1 MGKTFEAIEQAK
13 REKDS
18 QKAMAPSQ
26 LKERGTDTHPEVP
39 VTLIDTEKKQVL
51 LSTSFEQYQQL
62 KTSLLNRYPDLK
74 HKVIML
80 VSSTENEGCTTTAVN
95 LARALVASD
104 DKIKVLLIDGNLR
117 SSSLHQAFGLDN
129 KNGLSDIIRGDSD
142 TEQAIKKTDIE
153 NLFVVTGGKNA
164 GNSASILDSSEL
176 KPLLDQ
182 LKERFDFVILDAP
195 PVTLYSDSISL
206 CSKVDGVISVVEAEK
221 TRWEVAE
228 GAKERLKAAGA
239 RILGGVLNKRKYH
252 IPQSIYKQL

>member
-18 QKAMAPSQ
+18 QKAMAPPQ
-26 LKERGTDTHPEVP
+26 LKERDTDTHPEDP
-39 VTLIDTEKKQVL
+39 VTLIDTKKKQVL
-51 LSTSFEQYQQL
+51 LPTSFEQYQQL

-80 VSSTENEGCTTTAVN
+80 VSSSENEGCTTTAVN
-95 LARALVASD
+95 LARALASD

-153 NLFVVTGGKNA
+153 NLFVVTGGKND

-228 GAKERLKAAGA
+228 GAKEKLKAAGA

-252 IPQSIYKQL
+252 IPQSVYKRL

>member
-39 VTLIDTEKKQVL
+39 VTLIDTKKKQVL

-95 LARALVASD
+95 LARALASD

>member
-1 MGKTFEAIEQAK
+1 MGKIFEAIEQAK

-18 QKAMAPSQ
+18 QKAMAPPQ
-26 LKERGTDTHPEVP
+26 LKESGMDTHPEVP
-39 VTLIDTEKKQVL
+39 VTLIDTKKKQVL
-51 LSTSFEQYQQL
+51 LPTSFEQYQQL

-80 VSSTENEGCTTTAVN
+80 VSSAENEGCTTTAVN
-95 LARALVASD
+95 LARALASD

-176 KPLLDQ
+176 KPLLDR
-182 LKERFDFVILDAP
+182 LKERFDFIILDAP
-195 PVTLYSDSISL
+195 PVILYSDSITL
-206 CSKVDGVISVVEAEK
+206 CSDVDGVVFVVEAEK
-221 TRWEVAE
+221 TRCEIARE
-228 GAKERLKAAGA
+228 GKEKLKAAGA

-252 IPQSIYKQL
+252 IPQSVYKRL

>member
-1 MGKTFEAIEQAK
+1 MGKTFEAIERAK

-18 QKAMAPSQ
+18 QKATAPSQ
-26 LKERGTDTHPEVP
+26 LKETEIDTRPEVP
-39 VTLIDTEKKQVL
+39 VTLIDTKKKQVL
-51 LSTSFEQYQQL
+51 LPTSFEQYQQL
-62 KTSLLNRYPDLK
+62 KASLLNRYPDLR
-74 HKVIML
+74 HKVIMI

-95 LARALVASD
+95 LAKALASD

-129 KNGLSDIIRGDSD
+129 KNGLSDIVRGDSD

-153 NLFVVTGGKNA
+153 NLFVVTGGKDA
-164 GNSASILDSSEL
+164 GNPASILDSQEL
-176 KPLLDQ
+176 KSLLDQ

-221 TRWEVAE
+221 TKWEVAE
-228 GAKERLKAAGA
+228 EAKERLKAAGA

-252 IPQSIYKQL
+252 IPQAIYKRL